1 MDIEVAGLKKKEF
14 RTIEDLTIK
23 QKVFV
28 ETLVKNWGNM
38 TQAEALK
45 HARYECKNEN
55 DYSVIASR
63 LLNRKLN
70 PHVVKYF
77 DKKFAEEVK
86 VYEGDKL
93 RRYKR
98 LERIADKAEKKD
110 QYAAAINAEYRSGQ
124 LASMYVDKREV
135 KVTGL
140 EGMSREELEG
150 KLKELTQKID
160 GYNAKT
166 IEVRAEE
173 IGQKSGVE

>member
-1 MDIEVAGLKKKEF
+1 M
-14 RTIEDLTIK
+14 
-23 QKVFV
+23 
-28 ETLVKNWGNM
+28 
-38 TQAEALK
+38 
-45 HARYECKNEN
+45 
-55 DYSVIASR
+55 
-63 LLNRKLN
+63 NRKLN

-77 DKKFAEEVK
+77 DKRFAEEVK
-86 VYEGDKL
+86 IYEGDKL

-166 IEVRAEE
+166 IEVKAEE
-173 IGQKSGVE
+173 IGQKSRVE

>member
-1 MDIEVAGLKKKEF
+1 MAGLKRKEL
-14 RTIEDLTIK
+14 RTDADLTIK

-28 ETLVKNWGNM
+28 ETLVKNWGNI
-38 TQAEALK
+38 TQADALK
-45 HARYECKNEN
+45 QAKYDCKNEN

-63 LLNRKLN
+63 LMNRKLN

-77 DKKFAEEVK
+77 DKRFAEEVK
-86 VYEGDKL
+86 IYEGDKL

-135 KVTGL
+135 RVTGL

-150 KLKELTQKID
+150 KLKELTSKID

-166 IEVRAEE
+166 IDAQAEE
-173 IGQKSGVE
+173 VSKKLEVE

>member
-1 MDIEVAGLKKKEF
+1 MGLKKKEL
-14 RTIEDLTIK
+14 RTESDLTPK
-23 QKVFV
+23 QKMFV
-28 ETLVKNWGNM
+28 EIYVKDWGSI

-45 HARYECKNEN
+45 RAGYVCKNEN
-55 DYSVIASR
+55 DYGSIASR
-63 LLNRKLN
+63 LLSRKAN
-70 PHVVKYF
+70 PHVANYF
-77 DKKFAEEVK
+77 DKRFSKELK
-86 VYEGDKL
+86 MYEGDNL
-93 RRYKR
+93 RRFKR
-98 LERIADKAEKKD
+98 LDRLADKAEKKD
-110 QYAAAINAEYRSGQ
+110 QYVAAINAEYRSGQ

-166 IEVRAEE
+166 IEVKAEE